1 MNLVD
6 SSAWIEYFTD
16 GPNAAFFA
24 MPIQATQQLIVPT
37 LTIYE
42 VFKRVHRE
50 RGETEALEMAA
61 HMMQGTIVDL
71 TVSLALDAARLSIE
85 ERLPMADAI
94 IYATA
99 RLHDATLWTQDIH
112 FNGKQNVEYC
122 AAARK

>member
-1 MNLVD
+1 MNVVD

-16 GPNAAFFA
+16 GPNAASFA

-50 RGETEALEMAA
+50 RGDTEALEMAA

-71 TVSLALDAARLSIE
+71 TVPLALDAARLSIE

-112 FNGKQNVEYC
+112 FSGKQKVEYC